1 MLGWGGSLCCTIT
14 QREQLILILIRNLLT
29 LLSYIASLSMSSVS
43 KSPSPT
49 GSNLSGIAARDG
61 SFASFLFATM
71 ALVNILALPA
81 LARAFKPLTLPL
93 LWKCSHILFAV
104 AMFSTYFAH
113 TVQTGTVLVAIV
125 GISWSITQWV
135 PYAIIG
141 QEVAS
146 INERYAE
153 DRWDE
158 AAPRIPALGAILGLH
173 NSFIAAPQIVAG
185 LACSVLFKLFEAL
198 EVEDS
203 FGWVLRSAG
212 ICGLAAAWMSWK
224 L

>member
-1 MLGWGGSLCCTIT
+1 MVSL
-14 QREQLILILIRNLLT
+14 
-29 LLSYIASLSMSSVS
+29 S
-43 KSPSPT
+43 KSPLPKD
-49 GSNLSGIAARDG
+49 SNLAGIAARDG
-61 SFASFLFATM
+61 SFASLLFATM
-71 ALVNILALPA
+71 SLVNILALPT
-81 LARAFKPLTLPL
+81 LARFFKPLTLPR

-113 TVQTGTVLVAIV
+113 TVKTGTVLIAVV
-125 GISWSITQWV
+125 GFSWAVTQWV

-146 INERYAE
+146 INEHYVE
-153 DRWDE
+153 HSWDE
-158 AAPRIPALGAILGLH
+158 AAPQGPALGAILGLH

-198 EVEDS
+198 EMDDS
-203 FGWVLRSAG
+203 FGWVLRCAG
-212 ICGLAAAWMSWK
+212 ISGLAAAWISRK